1 MCPLTE
7 AQQPSYTVFQPLSA
21 TLFTCITRPLLL
33 CLEPSSPP
41 AMAQVCIYMPSSSGK
56 LRCVSNPLL
65 WTPLLFL
72 HSTFPSLYAI
82 CMGYPGGS
90 EVKNLSATQ
99 ETWVQSPDREDPLEK
114 EMATHSSILHRQFHG
129 QRSLV
134 GYSLQGCEESDTP
147 EYAKMN

>member
-1 MCPLTE
+1 MCPLAE

-114 EMATHSSILHRQFHG
+114 EMATHSSTLARKIPWMEEPGRLQTMG
-129 QRSLV
+129 SQRV
-134 GYSLQGCEESDTP
+134 RH
-147 EYAKMN
+147 N